1 MMRFGL
7 VGLAY
12 VALAVSAAAAVPTF
26 STGVVAGVVGDALVT
41 EASGLAAS
49 RGNPR
54 VLWLHNDRGDGA
66 RVFAITESGA
76 LLGEFVLPGVLA
88 EDFEDVACGPGPEL
102 GVSYLYIG
110 DIGDNSALR
119 TNIFIYRAPE
129 PPVYPAFSNAPLGRA
144 LTNLATLRCVYPGSR
159 RDAEA
164 LLVDPVTTSI
174 FIATKDPS
182 TEVYEIPYRAWF
194 STGVCTLRLVATLS
208 VISRVTG
215 GDISPDG
222 ALIVLRAKD
231 KICAWERQPN
241 ESVPAALG
249 RSPHLLPLRAEPQ
262 GEAVAFA
269 ADNSCY
275 FTLSEG
281 VSQPLY
287 RYDRVDAVRAVFVL
301 PPGAVWRWRP
311 ADHAIGDAWRHAD
324 FDDSSWYV
332 GMAPLG
338 SNYPF
343 LATVV
348 RPPALNAWTTLWF
361 RTRFSGESVVL
372 TAAYLRAMFDDG
384 CALYLN
390 GEEVM
395 RVNLSS
401 NALPDT
407 LASSYY
413 GVQGATWYTV
423 PMPVSLF
430 EGTNCVVAAEVHQA
444 GGSAGFATVLFDAQ
458 CELQPFIPEP
468 QRSALLCACLYL
480 CAAFRRHVRKD
491 GCNE

>member
-1 MMRFGL
+1 MMRLGL
-7 VGLAY
+7 VGLAFI
-12 VALAVSAAAAVPTF
+12 AFAVSAAAAVPTF
-26 STGVVAGVVGDALVT
+26 TTGVVAGVVGDTLIS

-49 RGNPR
+49 RGNPW
-54 VLWLHNDRGDGA
+54 VLWTHNDRGDSA
-66 RVFAITESGA
+66 RVFAITERGA
-76 LLGEFVLPGVLA
+76 LLGEFVLPGVVA
-88 EDFEDVACGPGPEL
+88 EDFEDVACGPGPEH

-119 TNIFIYRAPE
+119 SNIFIYRAPE

-144 LTNLATLRCVYPGSR
+144 LTNLATLRCVYPDSR

-174 FIATKDPS
+174 FIATKDPT
-182 TEVYEIPYRAWF
+182 TEIYVIPYAAWF
-194 STGVCTLRLVATLS
+194 SPSVCTLQLVATLS

-262 GEAVAFA
+262 GEAVTFA

-275 FTLSEG
+275 FTVSEG

-287 RYDRVDAVRAVFVL
+287 RYDRVDALRAIFAL

-311 ADHAIGDAWRHAD
+311 ADHPIGDAWRHAD

-332 GMAPLG
+332 GRAPLG
-338 SNYPF
+338 TNYPF
-343 LATVV
+343 PATVV
-348 RPPALNAWTTLWF
+348 RPPALDAWTTLWF
-361 RTRFSGESVVL
+361 RTHFSMESVVL
-372 TAAYLRAMFDDG
+372 TAAYLRALCDDG
-384 CALYLN
+384 GALYLN

-401 NALPDT
+401 HALPDT
-407 LASSYY
+407 LASSFY
-413 GVQGATWYTV
+413 GVQGATWHTV
-423 PMPVSLF
+423 PIPLSLL
-430 EGTNCVVAAEVHQA
+430 ERTNCVVAAEVHQA

-458 CELQPFIPEP
+458 CEVQPIIPDP
-468 QRSALLCACLYL
+468 QRSAPLCLCLYL
-480 CAAFRRHVRKD
+480 WAGFRRHVRKD
-491 GCNE
+491 GCSE